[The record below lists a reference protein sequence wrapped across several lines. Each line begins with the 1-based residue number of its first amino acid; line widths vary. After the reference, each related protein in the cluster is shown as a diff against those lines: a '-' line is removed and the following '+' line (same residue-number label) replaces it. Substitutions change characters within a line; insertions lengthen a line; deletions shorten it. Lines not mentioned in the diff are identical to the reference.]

1 MNETVKKTNTEP
13 ETNVVKTREYTP
25 EIDLWETDQAVV
37 LTAEMP
43 GVNEN
48 NVDIDLQGN
57 TLEISGTATVTL
69 PEGFT
74 SVHHEFPQCR
84 RYVRQ
89 FTLGDSIDQENIAAE
104 MKDGVLTLT
113 LPKVK
118 DATPR
123 RIVVKRG

>member
-1 MNETVKKTNTEP
+1 MNETVKKNESNTEA
-13 ETNVVKTREYTP
+13 NVVKTREFIP

-37 LTAEMP
+37 LTADMP

-57 TLEISGTATVTL
+57 TLEISGTTSATL

-74 SVHHEFPQCR
+74 SVHKEFPLRR

-89 FTLGDSIDQENIAAE
+89 FTLGDSIDQENITAE

>member
-1 MNETVKKTNTEP
+1 MNETVKKNTPNTEA
-13 ETNVVKTREYTP
+13 NVVKTREYIP
-25 EIDLWETDQAVV
+25 EIDLWETDEAVV
-37 LTAEMP
+37 LTADMP

-57 TLEISGTATVTL
+57 TLEISGNANVTL

-74 SVHHEFPQCR
+74 SVNHEFPQRR

-89 FTLGDSIDQENIAAE
+89 FTLGDSIDQENITAE